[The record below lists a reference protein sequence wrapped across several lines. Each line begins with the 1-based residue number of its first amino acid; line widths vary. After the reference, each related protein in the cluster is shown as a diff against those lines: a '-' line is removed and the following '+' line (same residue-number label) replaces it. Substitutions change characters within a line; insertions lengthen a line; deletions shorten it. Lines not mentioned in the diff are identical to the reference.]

1 MAVYLGENEVILR
14 NGISTTDADATAAD
28 ILVGKTAYVND
39 KKIIGTMKVPIL
51 PSSNIRNGDL
61 SGNTS
66 GTLTTIITGNRY
78 YVVFAG
84 SNSTIGWS
92 GLGKFYIDSNGN
104 ITDLGSSGFS
114 ISISGTSLNFTSTIS
129 VGYSIQGYAWIVPL
143 DE

>member
-28 ILVGKTAYVND
+28 ILEGKTAYVD
-39 KKIIGTMKVPIL
+39 DTKIIGTIKAPIL

-61 SGNTS
+61 NGGTS

-84 SNSTIGWS
+84 SNSTISWS
-92 GLGKFYIDSNGN
+92 GSGKFYIDSSGN
-104 ITDLGSSGFS
+104 ITTISASGFN
-114 ISISGTSLNFTSTIS
+114 ISISGTNLNYTSTIQA
-129 VGYSIQGYAWIVPL
+129 GYSIQGSAWIIPL

>member
-28 ILVGKTAYVND
+28 ILEGKTAYVND
-39 KKIIGTMKVPIL
+39 IKITGTIKVPIL

-61 SGNTS
+61 NGGTS

-84 SNSTIGWS
+84 SNSTTSWS
-92 GLGKFYIDSNGN
+92 GSGKFYIDSSGN
-104 ITDLGSSGFS
+104 ITTISASGFN
-114 ISISGTSLNFTSTIS
+114 ISISGTNLNYTSTIQA
-129 VGYSIQGYAWIVPL
+129 GYSIQGSAWIIPL